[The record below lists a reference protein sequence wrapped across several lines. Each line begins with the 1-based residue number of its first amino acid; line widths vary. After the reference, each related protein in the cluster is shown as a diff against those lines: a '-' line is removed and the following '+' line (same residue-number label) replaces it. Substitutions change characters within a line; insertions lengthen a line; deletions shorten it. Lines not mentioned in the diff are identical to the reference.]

1 MLDDGMCDVG
11 LMCNRFGIRGLDVT
25 FGPYTPVNSQG
36 LPWTLAN
43 GGSIPH
49 SVLSSLT
56 TSVQPDGPLLLPLP
70 LQPPAA
76 TAPHPP
82 PPSLPLRPAA
92 EEPVSSPEEPGSWPE
107 LTSPAPTSPY
117 PYPSPNTYPS
127 PSPDPT
133 PSDLTTTFSII
144 IGVMAGL
151 AVTGLLLCYV
161 APTCLRSTA
170 AAKDSGL
177 GPHTPHPS
185 PGVSSEA
192 EVQQELRM
200 EQQLGAGAFG
210 TVYRGTWRGMQ
221 VSGPGPVRPVAAAA
235 GDS

>member
-1 MLDDGMCDVG
+1 MTHQQPCPNKHAPPSRPTHLPHRCC
-11 LMCNRFGIRGLDVT
+11 LALPLPLLRFGIRGLDVT
-25 FGPYTPVNSQG
+25 FGPYTTVNSQG

-56 TSVQPDGPLLLPLP
+56 TAVQPDGPLLLPLP

-92 EEPVSSPEEPGSWPE
+92 DEPVSSPEQPGSWPK

-170 AAKDSGL
+170 AAKDSEL
-177 GPHTPHPS
+177 GPHPTPS
-185 PGVSSEA
+185 PASSNS
-192 EVQQELRM
+192 
-200 EQQLGAGAFG
+200 LGGDCCRLACSPWREHLSAKVGGA
-210 TVYRGTWRGMQ
+210 
-221 VSGPGPVRPVAAAA
+221 PE
-235 GDS
+235 